1 MSTVYILHFERP
13 INPNHTTQHY
23 LGTTTDLEKR
33 LHQHQTGQS
42 QARLPTVAH
51 DLGIDMI
58 LARTWRGGRDLER
71 RLKNRHEGPRLCPI
85 CNPTGLNRATPKELI

>member
-1 MSTVYILHFERP
+1 MSTVYLLHFERP
-13 INPNHTTQHY
+13 ISANHTTQHY
-23 LGTTTDLEKR
+23 LGSTRDLDTR

-58 LARTWRGGRDLER
+58 LARTWPGGRDLER
-71 RLKNRHEGPRLCPI
+71 RLKNRHEGKRLCPI
-85 CNPTGLNRATPKELI
+85 CNPRALARATAKEL